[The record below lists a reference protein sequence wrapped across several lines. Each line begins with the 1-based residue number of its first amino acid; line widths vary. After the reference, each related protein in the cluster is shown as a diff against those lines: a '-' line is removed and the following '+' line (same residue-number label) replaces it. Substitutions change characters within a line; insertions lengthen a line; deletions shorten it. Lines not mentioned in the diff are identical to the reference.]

1 MSFTHLHVASGFSSH
16 YGVNRPELL
25 VEAAHNLGF
34 DALALTDR
42 DGLYGAIKHIGAC
55 LQVDMAPIVGVDLP
69 VLDEDGSLLAR
80 VVVLAHGD
88 NKGLGWATLCAV
100 VSEAHALGNKKLFG
114 IKRSKLSQL
123 VNTGLVSCTV
133 LLGPD
138 SDVAKATL
146 GRSKTAAL
154 KALKQWLVLFDKPGA
169 LGIEIVS
176 LLTEPGKMFSSA
188 QARRMLELADCL
200 NVPAVLTNS
209 VRYINPDDAI
219 TADILDA
226 ARFLEPL
233 GKFELQPNAQAWLK
247 PKALMQQVA
256 LEITEDRKRARKLI
270 ADTSLLA
277 DLCRLDP
284 VSDCGWGKAKTPEK
298 EALGIEGN
306 PFEVLFQK
314 VQSGVNW
321 RYGSV
326 SGKERT
332 KIQHRLSQELI
343 TINKLGFAT
352 YFLTVADVAQMIR
365 DMNIRIA
372 ARGSGAGSLVNYLL
386 GISGVDPIEHDL
398 LFERFLSVERSSL
411 PDIDID
417 VESARRHDIYRA
429 IFKRY
434 GSKRVTLL
442 SMQSTYRGRGAMRDS
457 ALALGIDPDQVDDI
471 AKNMWRFSAS
481 SFRNALNV
489 KPELAEFAQAVEHDR
504 KMNLLVDMTERLDR
518 IPRHISMHPCGVI
531 LGDLSLPLLTPVE
544 PSGMG
549 LPMSQFDKD
558 DMDPMGLLK
567 LDVLGVRMQS
577 TMAYAVSEIKR
588 VRGVSLDLDNIPKD
602 DAQTFKA
609 IRTTNTLGVFQIESP
624 GQRELTGKHQ
634 PTVFNDLTI
643 QISLFRPGPMKG
655 NMIAP
660 YLDRRHG
667 FEKAEY
673 LHPDL
678 KQILSETYGVVIFHE
693 HVLRILHTMTG
704 CGLARADE
712 LRRSLE
718 KPGTAR
724 DIENFFREAAAKRGY
739 SKQVIDKVWDVLAG
753 FGSFGFC
760 KAHGAA
766 FAMPTYQS
774 AWLKTHFPA
783 EFLAGLLTHDPGMYP
798 RRLLVTEARRLGV
811 KLLPIDINKSSKEFH
826 VERLSSTE
834 TAIRMSFVD
843 LQGISDTEVTRFI
856 ANQPYE
862 NLTDFYLR
870 TKPTRRS
877 FERLALIGAFDE
889 LTKSST
895 EAITR
900 GDILARVKELNAIK
914 VRPEEENADS
924 LFFGSWAE
932 VLPQGNPEPSVDDKV
947 NTEMSLLGMDLTQ
960 HVLDKYRP
968 MLDELGVVLASE
980 LNTIRNKTN
989 VLVAGV
995 RIATQTPPMRSG
1007 KRVVFISLDDGS
1019 GVSDATFFD
1028 EAQQKCSHLLFNT
1041 KLMLIGGKV
1050 RRTGIKGVSIM
1061 AENAWRLEE
1070 LWDQWQAKRKEAPN
1084 FSDASSLE
1092 LA

>member
-1 MSFTHLHVASGFSSH
+1 MVEASG
-16 YGVNRPELL
+16 Y
-25 VEAAHNLGF
+25 LGF
-34 DALALTDR
+34 SALALTDR

-55 LQVDMAPIVGVDLP
+55 LEVGISPIVGVDLP
-69 VLDEDGSLLAR
+69 VLDEDGSSLGR
-80 VVVLAHGD
+80 VVVLAHGG
-88 NKGLGWATLCAV
+88 NKGLGWASLCAV
-100 VSEAHALGNKKLFG
+100 VSKAHKKGKKQGFG
-114 IKRSKLSQL
+114 IKRSQL
-123 VNTGLVSCTV
+123 AGLVGSNCTV
-133 LLGPD
+133 LLGPTT
-138 SDVAKATL
+138 DVGRATL
-146 GRSKTAAL
+146 GRSKTLAAKLL
-154 KALKQWLVLFDKPGA
+154 KEWVEYFKAPGV

-176 LLTEPGKMFSSA
+176 LLTEPGKLFSTV
-188 QARRMLELADCL
+188 QASRMLELADAYS
-200 NVPAVLTNS
+200 VPSVLTNA
-209 VRYINPDDAI
+209 VRYIDPDDAI

-226 ARFLEPL
+226 ARHLEPL
-233 GKFELQPNAQAWLK
+233 GKFEPQPNAQAYLK
-247 PKALMQQVA
+247 SSKQMLSVA
-256 LEITEDRKRARKLI
+256 VEIAGTKRAKKLI
-270 ADTSLLA
+270 ADTNLLA

-298 EALGIEGN
+298 EALGITGS

-326 SGKERT
+326 SKKDLT
-332 KIQHRLSQELI
+332 KIQHRLNQELI
-343 TINKLGFAT
+343 VINKLGFST

-386 GISGVDPIEHDL
+386 GISSVDPIEHDL

-471 AKNMWRFSAS
+471 AKNMWRFSAG
-481 SFRNALNV
+481 SFRNALKV
-489 KPELAEFAQAVEHDR
+489 KPELAAFAEEVEQNR
-504 KMNLLVDMTERLDR
+504 VMNLLVDMTERLDR

-531 LGDLSLPLLTPVE
+531 LGDLTLPSLTPVE

-588 VRGVSLDLDNIPKD
+588 VRGEELDLDGIAKD
-602 DAQTFKA
+602 DAETFRA
-609 IRTTNTLGVFQIESP
+609 IRTTNTLGIFQIESP

-655 NMIAP
+655 NMILP

-667 FEKAEY
+667 FEKPEY
-673 LHPDL
+673 IHPYL
-678 KQILSETYGVVIFHE
+678 KPILSETFGVVIFHE
-693 HVLRILHTMTG
+693 HVLRILHKMTG
-704 CGLARADE
+704 CTLARADE

-718 KPGTAR
+718 KPGTKEQ
-724 DIENFFREAAAKRGY
+724 IERFFRLEATKRGY
-739 SKQVIDKVWDVLAG
+739 SKQVIDKVWNILEG

-774 AWLKTHFPA
+774 AWLKTHYPT

-798 RRLLVTEARRLGV
+798 RRLLVAEARRLGV
-811 KLLPIDINKSSKEFH
+811 KLLPIDINKSSEVFH
-826 VERLSSTE
+826 VEKVGSE
-834 TAIRMSFVD
+834 TGVRMSFVD
-843 LQGISDTEVTRFI
+843 LQSISEAEIKRFI
-856 ANQPYE
+856 AGQPYE
-862 NLTDFYLR
+862 NLSDFYLR
-870 TKPTRRS
+870 GKPTRRT
-877 FERLALIGAFDE
+877 FERLALIGAFDS
-889 LTKSST
+889 LV
-895 EAITR
+895 EAKDTTR
-900 GDILARVKELNAIK
+900 GDILSKVKELNAMK
-914 VRPEEENADS
+914 QRPLEDDADS
-924 LFFGSWAE
+924 LFYGKFIES
-932 VLPQGNPEPSVDDKV
+932 LPKGNPEPSVDDKV
-947 NTEMSLLGMDLTQ
+947 NTELSLLGMDITQ
-960 HVLDKYRP
+960 HALEKYRP
-968 MLDELGVVLASE
+968 MLDELGVVYSSE
-980 LNTIRNKTN
+980 LSSIRNKTN

-995 RIATQTPPMRSG
+995 RVATQTPPMRSG
-1007 KRVVFISLDDGS
+1007 KRVVFISLDDGA
-1019 GVSDATFFD
+1019 GCSDSTFFED
-1028 EAQQKCSHLLFNT
+1028 AQNRCSHLLFNT
-1041 KLMLIGGKV
+1041 RLMLIGGKV
-1050 RRTGIKGVSIM
+1050 RRTGIRGVSIM
-1061 AENAWRLEE
+1061 AENAWRLDE
-1070 LWDQWQAKRKEAPN
+1070 LWEQWLDKRKVAPEI
-1084 FSDASSLE
+1084 SDATLLE
-1092 LA
+1092 VL